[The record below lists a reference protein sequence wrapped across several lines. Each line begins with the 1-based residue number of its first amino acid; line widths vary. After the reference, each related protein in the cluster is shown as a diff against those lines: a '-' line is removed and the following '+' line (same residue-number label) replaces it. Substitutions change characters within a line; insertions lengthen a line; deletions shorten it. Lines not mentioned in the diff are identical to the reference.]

1 MVDVDVFWDFPD
13 LPREIFFRI
22 LADSDEN
29 SKISKKDISNFK
41 EKMATLNGR
50 TDVLFIY
57 ISNIIHI

>member
-50 TDVLFIY
+50 TDVLFINE
-57 ISNIIHI
+57 I